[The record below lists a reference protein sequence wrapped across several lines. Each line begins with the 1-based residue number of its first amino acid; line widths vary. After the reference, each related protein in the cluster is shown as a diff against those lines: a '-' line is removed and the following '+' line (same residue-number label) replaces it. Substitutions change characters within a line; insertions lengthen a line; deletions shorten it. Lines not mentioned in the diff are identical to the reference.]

1 MSMQLPEDLLER
13 EITRILE
20 QYRATP
26 EQVRAIFLDVFGKN
40 KQLLRNI
47 HDRHPQE
54 DVTRWRDYKAA
65 VKDVRKRVYYALR
78 QYHQGADE
86 TTALGEQLAAA
97 VDLTN
102 DLTDVRAI
110 TRQILETHVST
121 RERHP
126 YLAALYEQLFA
137 AVGTPEHIVDIGC
150 GINPISFP
158 YYAPYTPVIYAAIDK
173 DPRSITL
180 LNTFSKIWT
189 PLHPRQQDIRAC
201 AFSDRDTP
209 DLILMLKVIPVIQRQ
224 AHDLLPI
231 LAKLPGRYMCITA
244 SSVAMTK
251 NVAIQ
256 RREDRVLR
264 DFIAATGREVCA
276 TIEIPNEFGYI
287 LC

>member
-1 MSMQLPEDLLER
+1 MQLPEDLLER

-287 LC
+287 LG

>member
-97 VDLTN
+97 ASVTN
-102 DLTDVRAI
+102 DLTDLRAI

-209 DLILMLKVIPVIQRQ
+209 DLILLLKVIPVVQRQ
-224 AHDLLPI
+224 TPDLLPI

-264 DFIAATGREVCA
+264 DFIATTGREVCA
-276 TIEIPNEFGYI
+276 TVEIPNEFGYI

>member
-1 MSMQLPEDLLER
+1 MQLPEDLLER

-97 VDLTN
+97 ASVTN
-102 DLTDVRAI
+102 DLTDLRAI

-209 DLILMLKVIPVIQRQ
+209 DLILLLKVIPVVQRQ
-224 AHDLLPI
+224 TPDLLPI

-264 DFIAATGREVCA
+264 DFIATTGREVCA
-276 TIEIPNEFGYI
+276 TVEIPNEFGYI

>member
-1 MSMQLPEDLLER
+1 MQLPEDLLER

>member
-13 EITRILE
+13 EMTRILE

-26 EQVRAIFLDVFGKN
+26 AQVRTIFLDVFGKN

-47 HDRHPQE
+47 HDCHPQE

-65 VKDVRKRVYYALR
+65 VKEVRKRVYYALR
-78 QYHQGADE
+78 QYHQGADQA
-86 TTALGEQLAAA
+86 TALCEQLAAA
-97 VDLTN
+97 VSLTN
-102 DLTDVRAI
+102 DVADLRDI
-110 TRQILETHVST
+110 TSQILETHVST
-121 RERHP
+121 RERLP

-137 AVGTPEHIVDIGC
+137 AVGTPERIADIGC

-158 YYAPYTPVIYAAIDK
+158 YYAPYTPAIYAAIDK
-173 DPRSITL
+173 DPRSITF
-180 LNTFSKIWT
+180 LNIFSKIWT
-189 PLHPRQQDIRAC
+189 PLHARQQDIRAC
-201 AFSDRDTP
+201 TFRDRDTP
-209 DLILMLKVIPVIQRQ
+209 DLILLLKVIPVVQRQ
-224 AHDLLPI
+224 APDLLPI
-231 LAKLPGRYMCITA
+231 LANLPGRYICITA

-264 DFIAATGREVCA
+264 DFIAATGREVRA